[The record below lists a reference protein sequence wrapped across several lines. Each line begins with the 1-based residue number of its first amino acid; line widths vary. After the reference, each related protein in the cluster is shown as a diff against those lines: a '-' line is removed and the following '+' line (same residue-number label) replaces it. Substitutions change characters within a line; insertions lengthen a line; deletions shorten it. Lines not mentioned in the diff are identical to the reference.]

1 MENDNREIANILL
14 FIATI
19 LFFAVLKIT
28 ESVVLPVVI
37 ASMLSF
43 VMLPIVR
50 MLKAIRV
57 PWGIG
62 VILVSL
68 LLIVII
74 IIVGTFF
81 VAGLKAIVDEYPKY
95 EARFLSIYEFFA
107 KRLHLQFDANKS
119 FLSNLQIGFGPQIN
133 LLTVLRQTVF
143 SFSASMASLLKT
155 ITVIILMT
163 AFLLIEMSITR
174 EKVEYA
180 FDEGQ
185 MNGKAITIVQRI
197 IVQTMRFLSIKF
209 FISLATGIL
218 VYVLAK
224 AISLD
229 FAIVW
234 GFFSFILNFIP
245 TFGSILSVLGTSLF
259 ALLQFFPHP
268 APIMIAL
275 IGTTSINMILGNI
288 VEPRI
293 EGENLGISPFVIL
306 VMLSLWGWMW
316 GFLGLIMAV
325 PLTVIIKIIAENIPA
340 LHPVA
345 ILLGNKVQD
354 TKKEFENFN
363 SFSKK

>member
-1 MENDNREIANILL
+1 MENDNHETVPFLL
-14 FIATI
+14 FIAI
-19 LFFAVLKIT
+19 VLLFAILKIT

-37 ASMLSF
+37 AIMLSF

-50 MLKAIRV
+50 ALKAIHI

-62 VILVSL
+62 VIVVSL

-81 VAGLKAIVDEYPKY
+81 VAGLKAILAESPKY

-107 KRLHLQFDANKS
+107 KQLHLQFDANKS
-119 FLSNLQIGFGPQIN
+119 FISNLQIGFGPQIN
-133 LLTVLRQTVF
+133 LATVLRQIVF

-155 ITVIILMT
+155 IMVIILMT

-174 EKVEYA
+174 EKLEYA
-180 FDEGQ
+180 FDDGRINGRV
-185 MNGKAITIVQRI
+185 MNIMQRI
-197 IVQTMRFLSIKF
+197 IAQTMRFLSIKF
-209 FISLATGIL
+209 FISLATGLFVYIL
-218 VYVLAK
+218 SKSV
-224 AISLD
+224 SLD

-234 GFFSFILNFIP
+234 GFLAFILNFIP
-245 TFGSILSVLGTSLF
+245 TFGSILSVAGTSLF
-259 ALLQFFPHP
+259 ALLQFFPKP
-268 APIMIAL
+268 APIFIVL
-275 IGTTSINMILGNI
+275 VGLTLINMILGNI
-288 VEPRI
+288 IEPRI

-325 PLTVIIKIIAENIPA
+325 PLTVIIKIVSENIPV
-340 LHPVA
+340 LQPIA

-354 TKKEFENFN
+354 TKNEFENF
-363 SFSKK
+363 SK